1 MELSNN
7 FRLLSCACM
16 ANHGKQNS
24 KRGWF
29 RVKVN
34 NRGVECECRT
44 CGNKI
49 FIKLSSEVEVI
60 GKTEKRDTPIQIIE
74 KELIRMVQDKLMKKN
89 SKEKKSKP
97 K

>member
-16 ANHGKQNS
+16 KNHGKQNS

-34 NRGVECECRT
+34 KRGVECECKN
-44 CGNKI
+44 CGNRI
-49 FIKLSSEVEVI
+49 FIKMSSNIEVA
-60 GKTEKRDTPIQIIE
+60 GKIDKSQTPIQLIE
-74 KELIRMVQDKLMKKN
+74 NELIRMVQDKFIK
-89 SKEKKSKP
+89 KEKAKS
-97 K
+97 